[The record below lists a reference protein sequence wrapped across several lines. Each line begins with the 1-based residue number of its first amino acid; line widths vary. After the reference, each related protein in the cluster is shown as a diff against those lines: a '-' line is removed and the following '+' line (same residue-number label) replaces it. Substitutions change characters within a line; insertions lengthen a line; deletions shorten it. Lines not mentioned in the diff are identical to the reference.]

1 MLKSSQQ
8 TTDSPRAGAGA
19 LPPELRRLAMAI
31 MLGAFMVALDMTIV
45 NVALHTLVRDFH
57 TSVATIQWVSTSYLL
72 AVAMVIPVTGWAIA
86 RFGARSSWIA
96 ALLLFIGGSVLC
108 GIAWSPGSLIAFR
121 ILQGSGGGMLLPL
134 AQTILAQAAGPER
147 LGRVMA
153 AVGVPAMLGPVLGPV
168 LGGLIVTDSTWR
180 LMFYINV
187 PVCIAAIVAAYR
199 VAMPTS
205 RSAGREARLDVVG
218 LALLSPGLAAVV
230 YGLAQTASY
239 GGFSNVHVLAPVI
252 AGVLLLGVFAV
263 HAVRDSEPLIDVRLF
278 AKRSFG
284 APGALVLLFSMAM
297 LGVQLLMPLY
307 YQQARHE
314 SALAAGLLLAPSGLG
329 MAVAL
334 VVSGRLSDRIAPR
347 PIILTGLALSALSTL
362 LYTQLDEH
370 TSLLLLSGTLVL
382 NGAGIGAALV
392 PSLAAPY
399 RGLAPTQIPK
409 ATSTIRIL
417 QQLGGALGVAIL
429 AVVLQ
434 GQLSDQAHHAGNVA
448 LAYGHVF
455 WWALGF
461 IALAAIPALLLP
473 GSRSRGHALG
483 QVESGERVRAPEEH
497 DLRDRRFPQ
506 GQHRDRVSHVRAR
519 LLAPAVVAERDLTVR
534 PSRQ

>member
-1 MLKSSQQ
+1 
-8 TTDSPRAGAGA
+8 
-19 LPPELRRLAMAI
+19 
-31 MLGAFMVALDMTIV
+31 
-45 NVALHTLVRDFH
+45 
-57 TSVATIQWVSTSYLL
+57 
-72 AVAMVIPVTGWAIA
+72 
-86 RFGARSSWIA
+86 
-96 ALLLFIGGSVLC
+96 
-108 GIAWSPGSLIAFR
+108 
-121 ILQGSGGGMLLPL
+121 
-134 AQTILAQAAGPER
+134 
-147 LGRVMA
+147 
-153 AVGVPAMLGPVLGPV
+153 
-168 LGGLIVTDSTWR
+168 
-180 LMFYINV
+180 
-187 PVCIAAIVAAYR
+187 
-199 VAMPTS
+199 
-205 RSAGREARLDVVG
+205 
-218 LALLSPGLAAVV
+218 
-230 YGLAQTASY
+230 
-239 GGFSNVHVLAPVI
+239 VHVLAPVI

-263 HAVRDSEPLIDVRLF
+263 HALRDSEPLIDVRLF

-284 APGALVLLFSMAM
+284 APAGLVLLFSMAM
-297 LGVQLLMPLY
+297 LGVQLLLPLY

-347 PIILTGLALSALSTL
+347 PIILTGLVLSALSTL
-362 LYTQLDEH
+362 LYTQLDQH

-399 RGLAPTQIPK
+399 HGLAPTQIPK

-434 GQLSDQAHHAGNVA
+434 GQLSDQAHHAGHVA

-473 GSRSRGHALG
+473 GSGSRGHALG
-483 QVESGERVRAPEEH
+483 QVESGERGSGPEEH
-497 DLRDRRFPQ
+497 DLRDRRFSQ
-506 GQHRDRVSHVRAR
+506 RQHRDRVSHVRTR
-519 LLAPAVVAERDLTVR
+519 PLAPAVVSKCDLTVR
-534 PSRQ
+534 RGRE